1 MTSKWYQKKVG
12 ENEGLLSMVTENK
25 RKRIGELNKQLF
37 QAGIIGLLKGS
48 LIGLISGIFIN
59 YKYNCGPNQRLFRT
73 PLKVAYLV
81 GWSFVGIIF
90 CTDIEKL
97 KMSKQ
102 LAMEEQIKH
111 NMFVENEIINSRK

>member
-1 MTSKWYQKKVG
+1 
-12 ENEGLLSMVTENK
+12 MVTENK
-25 RKRIGELNKQLF
+25 RKRVGELNKQLF

-48 LIGLISGIFIN
+48 LIGLISGFFIN
-59 YKYNCGPNQRLFRT
+59 YKYNRGPNQRFFRT
-73 PLKVAYLV
+73 PPKVAYLV

-97 KMSKQ
+97 KISKQ

-111 NMFVENEIINSRK
+111 NMFVENEIINGRK